1 MTKKE
6 GEREGRREGKERM
19 PKNHKSKEGGK
30 FSNIVKC
37 TDLLS
42 KWKLIQKEKLSQTS
56 KF

>member
-1 MTKKE
+1 
-6 GEREGRREGKERM
+6 M

-30 FSNIVKC
+30 FSNIVQC